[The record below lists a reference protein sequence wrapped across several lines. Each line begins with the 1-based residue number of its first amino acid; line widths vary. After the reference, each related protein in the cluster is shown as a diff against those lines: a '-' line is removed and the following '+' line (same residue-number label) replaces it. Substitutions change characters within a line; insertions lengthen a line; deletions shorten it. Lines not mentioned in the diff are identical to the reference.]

1 MKIFSHYASRKNE
14 YIVARA
20 LKSKGDPVNVDC
32 GNKQNDVPSK
42 WTAVSLLTLND
53 PEIRLDI

>member
-20 LKSKGDPVNVDC
+20 FEVKKEIPVNVDC
-32 GNKQNDVPSK
+32 GNKQNDVPTGGK
-42 WTAVSLLTLND
+42 AENICSLFN
-53 PEIRLDI
+53 